1 VPRSPMEVERAVRRE
16 LYGDGPTVGLTR
28 TRRRPL
34 DAREAEP
41 LGQLFGG
48 RYRVLERVGAGG
60 MATVYRARDERL
72 ARDVAVKVM
81 RERLA
86 RDPQL
91 VRRFRREAQICGRLA
106 HPNIVAVLDAAA
118 VPRDF
123 IVMELVDGTNA
134 GTLLKQ
140 EGWPSLGE
148 AAHVLAQVSDALSH
162 VHDQGVVHQDVSPY
176 NILIRSPD
184 VTAKLADFGLA
195 SDSLDPAPRRE
206 TGGTPGYIAPEVLH
220 GAPPSPRSDLYSLG
234 VVAYRLLARSAAVVQ
249 RVPLVDACPGLPRA
263 LNEAVERALADDP
276 DERQESVAEFR
287 AELIGALEAAA
298 A

>member
-1 VPRSPMEVERAVRRE
+1 MEFPDCLPYSRRGTGGAKRAAPKLMTRAAPASNIHAMLSSIGRAEGSVPRSPVEVERAVRRE
-16 LYGDGPTVGLTR
+16 LYGDRPTVGLTR

-48 RYRVLERVGAGG
+48 RYRVLERVGTGG

-72 ARDVAVKVM
+72 ARNVAVKVM

-123 IVMELVDGTNA
+123 IS
-134 GTLLKQ
+134 
-140 EGWPSLGE
+140 WS
-148 AAHVLAQVSDALSH
+148 SS
-162 VHDQGVVHQDVSPY
+162 
-176 NILIRSPD
+176 
-184 VTAKLADFGLA
+184 
-195 SDSLDPAPRRE
+195 
-206 TGGTPGYIAPEVLH
+206 TGPTPGPSSSRKVGRAL
-220 GAPPSPRSDLYSLG
+220 ARRLTSSPRS
-234 VVAYRLLARSAAVVQ
+234 RTRSAT
-249 RVPLVDACPGLPRA
+249 CMTRA
-263 LNEAVERALADDP
+263 SSTRTSRP
-276 DERQESVAEFR
+276 TTS
-287 AELIGALEAAA
+287 
-298 A
+298 